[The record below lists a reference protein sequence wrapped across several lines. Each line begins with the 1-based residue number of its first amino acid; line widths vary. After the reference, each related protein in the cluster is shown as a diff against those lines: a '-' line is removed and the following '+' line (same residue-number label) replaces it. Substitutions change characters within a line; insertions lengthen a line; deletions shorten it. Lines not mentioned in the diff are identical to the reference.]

1 VRTGCSENKVARR
14 LNIKNAKRGI
24 ISMIGLVAALAGSAA
39 AQPIVIVG
47 ADDPNVDVSTVQAG
61 GFGPEFQADV
71 F

>member
-1 VRTGCSENKVARR
+1 
-14 LNIKNAKRGI
+14 
-24 ISMIGLVAALAGSAA
+24 
-39 AQPIVIVG
+39 VG